1 MPKSRKSYLEPKP
14 RNRRLRDEAVQEE
27 LSRLAWKSLVVW
39 ECELSDLIRTEKGIV
54 RFLRK

>member
-1 MPKSRKSYLEPKP
+1 MPTSRKSYREPKP
-14 RNRRLRDEAVQEE
+14 RNRRPRDEAVQEE
-27 LSRLAWKSLVVW
+27 LSRLGWKSLVVW